1 MLKVYEDKK
10 ERPDNVEFKP
20 ITDIQGEEFMAVRPW
35 IGQFTDPTN
44 RILLFINVIL
54 LAPKHDPSEPN

>member
-20 ITDIQGEEFMAVRPW
+20 ITDIQGEEFMAERPW

-44 RILLFINVIL
+44 RILFRCL
-54 LAPKHDPSEPN
+54 LM